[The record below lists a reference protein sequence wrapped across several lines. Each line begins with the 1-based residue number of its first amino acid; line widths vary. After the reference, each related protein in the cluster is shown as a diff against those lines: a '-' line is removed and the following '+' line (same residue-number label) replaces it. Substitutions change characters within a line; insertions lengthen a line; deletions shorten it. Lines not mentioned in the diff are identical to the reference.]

1 MGGLLKQT
9 LRRSLGGALAALL
22 LVPLAAMPAD
32 PSVQEMIDA
41 LAPKPSASTQGV
53 GVLTRSLRRSATP
66 AAPTREG
73 RLQLSVQF
81 EYASAAISPQSREL
95 LSRLAAAMKAPAL
108 AQLRYRIEGHTDI
121 TGSVPRNQSLS
132 ERRAQSVAEFL
143 KGASGVGAGRL
154 NTIGLGSSAPANP
167 NDLKAAENRRVVIV
181 SVEAAPESATPD
193 DGAGTVQRVQGAL
206 YVRRE
211 GVTTSAKTGS
221 RVREGDVLST
231 PAAGAALVRFDDGAN
246 VLLRSDTTVE
256 FRKLR
261 MTGEPGRMGQVMEL
275 LVGALRFVSGAFSHS
290 RPESVAF
297 VTQTAT
303 LGLRGTDF
311 DMVYAGQ
318 YSADDP
324 GTYVKVN
331 DGGVAMGGV
340 DGSTVELAKDEQAFA
355 GNPKVLTRSLRK
367 GPAAVKLDAPSK
379 VFSTGDLDGLL
390 AGK

>member
-1 MGGLLKQT
+1 MAHAV
-9 LRRSLGGALAALL
+9 RNCIAGALAALVL
-22 LVPLAAMPAD
+22 NPLGALAEE
-32 PSVQEMIDA
+32 PSVQDMIDA
-41 LAPKPSASTQGV
+41 LAPKANPSSQSLGV
-53 GVLTRSLRRSATP
+53 VTRSLRRSAP
-66 AAPTREG
+66 AAPPTREG

-95 LSRLAAAMKAPAL
+95 LGRLAAAMKAPAL

-121 TGSVPRNQSLS
+121 TGDPQRNQRLS
-132 ERRAQSVAEFL
+132 ERRAQAVADFL
-143 KGASGVGAGRL
+143 KDASGVGNPRL
-154 NTIGLGSSAPANP
+154 NTLGLGSASPANP

-181 SVEAAPESATPD
+181 SVEAAPETLAGVAD
-193 DGAGTVQRVQGAL
+193 DGAGTIQRVKGAL

-211 GVTTSAKTGS
+211 GITRTAPEGS

-231 PAAGAALVRFDDGAN
+231 PAQGTALVKFDDGAN
-246 VLLRSDTTVE
+246 VLLRSDTTIE

-261 MTGEPGRMGQVMEL
+261 LAGESGRMGQVTEL
-275 LVGALRFVSGAFSHS
+275 IVGAIRFVSGAFARS

-311 DMVYAGQ
+311 DLVYAGQ

-324 GTYVKVN
+324 GTYVRVN
-331 DGGVAMGGV
+331 DGGVAVGGV
-340 DGSTVELAKDEQAFA
+340 DGSSLELAKDEQGFA
-355 GNPKVLTRSLRK
+355 GNPKVLTRSLRAK

-379 VFSTGDLDGLL
+379 VFRKDDLDSLL
-390 AGK
+390 ANK